1 MLSCDFGLF
10 TLSVDQQIAEL
21 DAVASLETAS
31 CGENGLRAAVSK
43 SPSRDRP
50 DGDGRDGR
58 GDADAVQK
66 EEEKQALLAKKQDME
81 EIARKSADREEALRH
96 ELDALEKRGLALAT
110 RLDAAR
116 ADLSPASKKRLA
128 EAVSIRR
135 AASTM
140 LTCER
145 DSLQEE
151 VRLLKSQSMSLE
163 EKVARLSK
171 QLGDA
176 KAATQRGDEET
187 AQLRRELL
195 ERREERAA
203 FAAQQAAHAR
213 TGAGL
218 RVQASALDDHVLRL
232 TKAVEKEQELL
243 AKDKDKLLNDQ
254 ELTQSE
260 AHEEKLLSRALLQ
273 DLPARLHADHAEVYQ
288 YKDLAGELQQ
298 KMQECA
304 AKLQRFRRH
313 QEHLAF
319 ELSRWRKTRKQVEA
333 GRDAAHAS
341 RLQAEQDLATVE
353 REVEQLTK
361 QLDQAEAQR
370 LRTLEDTVLPLRA
383 SCARLAD
390 RELQL
395 VVQDHLGS
403 RGVAPQHF
411 GYKANAYSTP
421 PRSQVASQG
430 RRSVSPGLAVAAGGL
445 QAQRAPLKPAPFVLK
460 TSLIKRGG

>member
-1 MLSCDFGLF
+1 
-10 TLSVDQQIAEL
+10 
-21 DAVASLETAS
+21 
-31 CGENGLRAAVSK
+31 
-43 SPSRDRP
+43 
-50 DGDGRDGR
+50 
-58 GDADAVQK
+58 
-66 EEEKQALLAKKQDME
+66 
-81 EIARKSADREEALRH
+81 
-96 ELDALEKRGLALAT
+96 
-110 RLDAAR
+110 
-116 ADLSPASKKRLA
+116 
-128 EAVSIRR
+128 
-135 AASTM
+135 M

-151 VRLLKSQSMSLE
+151 VRLLKSQSNNLE

-171 QLGDA
+171 QLADA
-176 KAATQRGDEET
+176 KAAAQRGDEET

-243 AKDKDKLLNDQ
+243 EKDRDKLLNDQ
-254 ELTQSE
+254 ELTQTE

-298 KMQECA
+298 KMQQCA

-333 GRDAAHAS
+333 GRDAARAS
-341 RLQAEQDLATVE
+341 RVQAEHDLATME

-361 QLDQAEAQR
+361 QLDLAEAQR
-370 LRTLEDTVLPLRA
+370 LRTLEEVLPLRA

-411 GYKANAYSTP
+411 GYKVPAYSTP

-430 RRSVSPGLAVAAGGL
+430 RRSVSPGLAAAAGGL
-445 QAQRAPLKPAPFVLK
+445 QAQRSPPKPASFVLK